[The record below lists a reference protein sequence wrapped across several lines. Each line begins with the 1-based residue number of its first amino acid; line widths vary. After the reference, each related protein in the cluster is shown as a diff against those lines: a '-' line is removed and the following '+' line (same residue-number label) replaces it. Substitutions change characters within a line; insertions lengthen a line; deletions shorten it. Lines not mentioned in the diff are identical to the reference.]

1 MRSHDDNDSETSGS
15 DETDYSEELE
25 LNTPDAGYIATEEK
39 KPLSK
44 ATLILFAIFGAA
56 GLGSYFLLVKSG
68 PEAGAAETDPKASQV
83 IEQYMTDKSQNMGT
97 MKKMLR
103 DTDAVV
109 KQFLTYP
116 SVTQVPL
123 EDLRTNPFRMSGTP
137 EPGSASTAKEA
148 EREKK
153 RKEDERQAV
162 LRSVQNLQLQSVM
175 SSDKNKSCMI
185 NNVLYTEGQQV
196 DQFTVEKISPNA
208 VIVRN
213 AAFRFELK
221 MQR

>member
-1 MRSHDDNDSETSGS
+1 MERSLPRIVLAKPGIVESGLCSLGLETWSANHFGVCV
-15 DETDYSEELE
+15 
-25 LNTPDAGYIATEEK
+25 
-39 KPLSK
+39 
-44 ATLILFAIFGAA
+44 GAA
-56 GLGSYFLLVKSG
+56 PVAVKSG
-68 PEAGAAETDPKASQV
+68 PEANAADMDPKAGQV
-83 IEQYMTDKSQNMGT
+83 IEQFMTDKSQSLVT

-103 DTDAVV
+103 ETDAVV

-123 EDLRTNPFRMSGTP
+123 EDLRTNPFQMSAVP
-137 EPGSASTAKEA
+137 EPGATTNAKEL

-153 RKEDERQAV
+153 RREEERQAV

-175 SSDKNKSCMI
+175 SSDKSKSCMI

-196 DQFTVEKISPNA
+196 EQFTVEKISPNA

>member
-1 MRSHDDNDSETSGS
+1 MSSEDLESESGES
-15 DETDYSEELE
+15 QDPTADLDLGQGETEYVVAE
-25 LNTPDAGYIATEEK
+25 PK
-39 KPLSK
+39 KPLSA
-44 ATLILFAIFGAA
+44 ATLILFAVFGAA
-56 GLGSYFLLVKSG
+56 GLGSYFLLVKQG
-68 PEAGAAETDPKASQV
+68 PSASAATAADPKADQV
-83 IEQYMTDKSQNMGT
+83 IGQFMTDKNQNFAQMQ
-97 MKKMLR
+97 KMLR

-123 EDLRTNPFRMSGTP
+123 TDLRTNPFQIAAAD
-137 EPGSASTAKEA
+137 ESAKPTGKEA

-153 RKEDERQAV
+153 RKEEERQAV
-162 LRSVQNLQLQSVM
+162 LRGVQNLQLQSVIA
-175 SSDKNKSCMI
+175 SDRSKSCMI

-196 DQFTVEKISPNA
+196 DAFTVEKIAPNA

-213 AAFRFELK
+213 GAYRFELR